1 MLNPHKKVL
10 FNYLDDGDPL
20 HPISAA
26 SHKTNNL
33 RQQDTIHSHYM
44 FHGSLGLLNK
54 QNVIRHLKPTT
65 KHKHLKKKALEEA
78 KSRRVKLFTRTVFT
92 KRDVLVKIGFQ
103 VISECIFR
111 LSS

>member
-1 MLNPHKKVL
+1 MLNSHKKAL

-33 RQQDTIHSHYM
+33 HQQDKIHSHYM

-65 KHKHLKKKALEEA
+65 RHKHLKKKRWKKPNPAEFYPF
-78 KSRRVKLFTRTVFT
+78 SR
-92 KRDVLVKIGFQ
+92 I
-103 VISECIFR
+103 
-111 LSS
+111 